1 MAFELFCIVLIA
13 LVLGTAIAF
22 NGYRWFIVL
31 LPLFGFVFGFG
42 LGAQTMQAIF
52 GNELFATTASWVV
65 GFFTGAIFAVLSYF
79 FYFIGIALFSASIG
93 YGAGVAIMQGLFGM
107 NLDFLTWIVGIVV
120 AVGLVFVVF
129 KFNIQ
134 KYVII
139 IGTALAGST
148 LIISSLFFP
157 LGIITL
163 PQLTKL
169 AMFSVLVDKPFWMII
184 YIVLAAAGIYT
195 QIVTTK
201 SFVLEVEEK
210 KF

>member
-1 MAFELFCIVLIA
+1 MTFELFCIVLIA
-13 LVLGTAIAF
+13 LALGTAIAF
-22 NGYRWFIVL
+22 NGYRWFIIL
-31 LPLFGFVFGFG
+31 LPIFGFVFGFG

-52 GNELFATTASWVV
+52 GQELFATTASWVV

-79 FYFIGIALFSASIG
+79 FYFIGIALFAASIG
-93 YGAGVAIMQGLFGM
+93 YGAGVGIMQGLFGFD
-107 NLDFLTWIVGIVV
+107 LEFLTWIVGIAAAV
-120 AVGLVFVVF
+120 ALVFVVF

-139 IGTALAGST
+139 IGTALAGAT

-163 PQLTKL
+163 PQLSKL
-169 AMFSVLVDKPFWMII
+169 ALFDVLVDKPFWMII
-184 YIVLAAAGIYT
+184 FIVLAAAGIYT
-195 QIVTTK
+195 QIVTTRT
-201 SFVLEVEEK
+201 FVLEVEEK